1 MKIQTIYMEGQETPQ
16 AVQVDMT
23 IDEAILI
30 ASYVGNLVPST
41 ETSTGIWNELSGGLF
56 NRFWEDG
63 YHDAAGERRAVTRSA

>member
-16 AVQVDMT
+16 AIQVDMT

-30 ASYVGNLVPST
+30 ASYVGDVVPST
-41 ETSTGIWNELSGGLF
+41 ETSTGIWDELSGGLF

-63 YHDAAGERRAVTRSA
+63 LHDARGERRTATRTA